1 MVMSGDEV
9 ASLRSCPSTSSASA
23 SASATTTVTV
33 TVTVYLR
40 CLVSVQTRVPPPTR
54 TIKHIG
60 KHVERD
66 RETPS
71 HRCRCPSCIAF
82 ALYPYTTV
90 IYVVYSVYVRNAMR
104 YMYRV
109 SFFPPLFF
117 SFYSF
122 GMHHRTVAR
131 DAPEAAC
138 GCLICRAKTLG
149 CARTELLIPEMELGP
164 GHLLE
169 ANTYSTGRPSRMQ
182 HLATA
187 ISIVRRQNWGQ
198 AIEHVS
204 LSTQVGRCQMD
215 ASTPIRR

>member
-1 MVMSGDEV
+1 MSL
-9 ASLRSCPSTSSASA
+9 SI
-23 SASATTTVTV
+23 
-33 TVTVYLR
+33 VYRFRPISIYYCNLCCLLSIR
-40 CLVSVQTRVPPPTR
+40 TECNAIRVSCLVLS
-54 TIKHIG
+54 
-60 KHVERD
+60 
-66 RETPS
+66 PS
-71 HRCRCPSCIAF
+71 
-82 ALYPYTTV
+82 
-90 IYVVYSVYVRNAMR
+90 
-104 YMYRV
+104 
-109 SFFPPLFF
+109 FF